1 VKDDYD
7 AIVIGSGF
15 GACFAAEPL
24 LAKGARVLMLERGG
38 WVMRGPHNWG
48 PRASMELTPHYSVA
62 TPFEVVEGGQQPRM
76 GLCTCVGGQS
86 VFYGGVSFRLRE
98 RDFLP
103 KPEIVGESGAEWP
116 LRYADLEQHY
126 EAVERWLDV
135 AGEAGADPGEPPR
148 SIPFPQRPA
157 PLSETSRMVG
167 DAGRALGLRP
177 FPLPLAI
184 KYRADGRRSACV
196 ACPTCDTF
204 ACAVEAKND
213 LATAVLPRLIE
224 RGLELK
230 AETPVVRLVE
240 RQGRVAEVE
249 CVDRGASRRVSF
261 RADRVILAAGALA
274 TPQLLLASAL
284 DRLNPAADAIG
295 RYLTRHCNGIT
306 FGLFRHLPDE
316 GKTFHKQLAFND
328 FYFGDSAGDGG
339 PGGMLGSIQQL
350 QTPPIELVLANAPRL
365 AGPLL
370 TRAVPRITG
379 LLVMAEDQPRPE
391 NRLWLDPLRR
401 DELGLPVMLVR
412 HRHTRRDRLARRALA
427 RQAKRILRAAGA
439 LFCYTH
445 EIRTFSHAAGT
456 VRVGDDPRTAPLD
469 RDCRF
474 RGVENLFVVDASVMP
489 GGGGVNPSLTIAAN
503 ALRVGTAIARGRVGS
518 GG

>member
-1 VKDDYD
+1 VETQYD

-24 LAKGARVLMLERGG
+24 VASGARVLMLERGG
-38 WVMRGPHNWG
+38 WVARGPHNWG
-48 PRASMELTPHYSVA
+48 PGASMELTPHYSLES
-62 TPFEVVEGGQQPRM
+62 PFEVAEGGQQPRM

-103 KPEIVGESGAEWP
+103 KPEIVGDSGAEWP
-116 LRYADLEQHY
+116 IRYADLEEHY
-126 EAVERWLDV
+126 DAVERWLEV
-135 AGEAGADPGEPPR
+135 AGAAGADPGEPPR
-148 SIPFPQRPA
+148 RGPYPQEPA
-157 PLSETSRMVG
+157 PLSDTARMVG
-167 DAGRALGLRP
+167 EAGRGLGLRP

-184 KYRADGRRSACV
+184 RYRQDGKRSACV

-213 LATAVLPRLIE
+213 LATAVLPRLLE
-224 RGLELK
+224 RGLQLR

-240 RQGRVAEVE
+240 KQGRVVEVE
-249 CVDRGASRRVSF
+249 CVDRARSQHVSF

-274 TPQLLLASAL
+274 SPHLLLASAL
-284 DRLNPAADAIG
+284 DRLNPASHAIG
-295 RYLTRHCNGIT
+295 RYLMRHCNGIT
-306 FGLFRHLPDE
+306 FGLFRRLPDD

-328 FYFGDSAGDGG
+328 FYFGDAANGA

-350 QTPPIELVLANAPRL
+350 QTPPLELVRANAPPL
-365 AGPLL
+365 TGPLL
-370 TRAVPRITG
+370 SRVVPRITG

-391 NRLWLDPLRR
+391 NRVWVDPGRR
-401 DELGLPVMLVR
+401 DELGLPGLVVR
-412 HRHTRRDRLARRALA
+412 HRYTHRDLLARRALA
-427 RQAKRILRAAGA
+427 RQARRILRAAGA

-445 EIRTFSHAAGT
+445 KIKTFSHASGT
-456 VRVGDDPRTAPLD
+456 VRFGDDARTAPLD
-469 RDCRF
+469 RYCRY

-489 GGGGVNPSLTIAAN
+489 TGGGVNPSLTIAAN
-503 ALRVGTAIARGRVGS
+503 ALRVGTAIARGQLGT
-518 GG
+518 GD

>member
-1 VKDDYD
+1 MRPDYD

-24 LAKGARVLMLERGG
+24 VASGARVLMLERGG
-38 WVMRGPHNWG
+38 WVTRGPHNWEAG
-48 PRASMELTPHYSVA
+48 ASMELTPHYSLES
-62 TPFEVVEGGQQPRM
+62 PFEVVEGGQQRRM

-103 KPEIVGESGAEWP
+103 KPEIIADSGACWP
-116 LRYADLEQHY
+116 LRYADLEPHY

-135 AGEAGADPGEPPR
+135 AGVAGADPGEPPR
-148 SIPFPQRPA
+148 RGPYPQEPA
-157 PLSETSRMVG
+157 PLADTARMVG

-184 KYRADGRRSACV
+184 RYRHDTTRGACV

-204 ACAVEAKND
+204 ACAVGAKND

-224 RGLELK
+224 QGLELRPN
-230 AETPVVRLVE
+230 TPVIRLVE
-240 RQGRVAEVE
+240 RQGRVVEVE
-249 CVDRGASRRVSF
+249 CVERNEGRRTSY
-261 RADRVILAAGALA
+261 RAERVILAAGALA
-274 TPQLLLASAL
+274 TPQLLLGSGL
-284 DRLNPAADAIG
+284 DHRSPAKDAIG
-295 RYLTRHCNGIT
+295 RHLMRHCNGIT
-306 FGLFRHLPDE
+306 FGFFLHLPDD

-328 FYFGDSAGDGG
+328 FYFGGSADGG

-350 QTPPIELVLANAPRL
+350 QTPPIALVRANAPRV

-370 TRAVPRITG
+370 ARAVPKLTG

-391 NRLWLDPLRR
+391 NRLQLDPVRR
-401 DELGLPVMLVR
+401 DALGLPILVVR
-412 HRHTRRDRLARRALA
+412 HRHTRRDRMARRALV
-427 RQAKRILRAAGA
+427 RQARRILRAAGA

-445 EIRTFSHAAGT
+445 EIKTFSHASGT
-456 VRVGDDPRTAPLD
+456 VRFGEDPRTAPLD
-469 RDCRF
+469 RVCRF

-489 GGGGVNPSLTIAAN
+489 TGGGVNPSLTIAAN
-503 ALRVGTAIARGRVGS
+503 ALRVGTAIARGTLA
-518 GG
+518 GGD